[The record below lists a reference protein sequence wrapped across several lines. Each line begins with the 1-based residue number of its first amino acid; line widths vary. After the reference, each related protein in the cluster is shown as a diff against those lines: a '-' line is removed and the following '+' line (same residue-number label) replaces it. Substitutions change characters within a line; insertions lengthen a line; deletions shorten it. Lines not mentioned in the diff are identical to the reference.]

1 MARPGHP
8 PNISSIK
15 RPHPQPQFGDPIA
28 GLTEQQAL
36 DFSLGQAQF
45 NGREGISDGLG
56 PIFNAQSCNA
66 CHTQPLVNGVA
77 SAITETRFGNAS
89 GVFDLL
95 HQACIDPS
103 VQDLVP
109 QDSAV
114 VAHRKT
120 TPLFGLGLLGADSG
134 CYDQQRSLW
143 RSMLTGRVAGFNRFG
158 NHLHHKMAKVPIAST
173 FDETPEATF
182 MFSGDAYANEM
193 GIANRIFP

>member
-120 TPLFGLGLLGADSG
+120 TPLFGLGLIEAIPDATIKNPKILTNLKVLPTRTTSPVFPT
-134 CYDQQRSLW
+134 LW
-143 RSMLTGRVAGFNRFG
+143 KRW
-158 NHLHHKMAKVPIAST
+158 
-173 FDETPEATF
+173 
-182 MFSGDAYANEM
+182 
-193 GIANRIFP
+193 